1 MIARLP
7 SFNLRLRLLTS
18 YLVLILVTLGVIALA
33 LIVLIG
39 NRAAPP
45 QPTYE
50 RLAALTQGLN
60 YIDAISDI
68 ATDPNR
74 RFLQNQVHEL
84 LAVFARTRN
93 VRTLHVLLTQDKP
106 TVLYDSAQRFEAGDV
121 IQLQGDNFRSKPLAS
136 ILSGGSKQFFG
147 RFDDPDGGEWLYGG
161 VVFGH
166 RRFFAQRVD
175 HNDLWLLAEAQPT
188 VSLQETLAVFS
199 SALAPPLIQA
209 GVAGF
214 VFALLLAALISRNIA
229 RPLQRAANAAT
240 AVARGD
246 YAARAPVSGPPEA
259 RALAESFNRMT
270 AEVLATNS
278 AQRDFLSNVS
288 HDLKTPLTSIQGYA
302 QAIIDDAAEDTGA
315 AAQIIYEEAGR
326 LNRMVVEL
334 TDLERLQTG
343 RLSMASDSID
353 MAELSHGVAQSLLVV
368 AERKQIRLETAIES
382 VPLILGDGDRL
393 AQVLTNLISNA
404 LKFTPAG
411 GVVRLSVERGG
422 AGAIVPIRDSGI
434 GIPREELSRVFE
446 RFYQVDKARGP
457 QRGTGLGLA
466 IAREIVEAHGGRITV
481 ESRGRGKGAEFRV
494 WLPSAKQLAIH

>member
-1 MIARLP
+1 MIVRRL
-7 SFNLRLRLLTS
+7 SFNLRLRLLAS
-18 YLVLILVTLGVIALA
+18 YLILILVTLSVIALA

-39 NRAAPP
+39 NRVAPP

-68 ATDPNR
+68 AADPNR
-74 RFLQNQVHEL
+74 RFLQEQVHEL

-106 TVLYDSAQRFEAGDV
+106 TLLYDSARRFEAGDV
-121 IQLQGDNFRSKPLAS
+121 IHLQGDNFRSKPLAN

-175 HNDLWLLAEAQPT
+175 HNDLWLLAEPQPT

-199 SALAPPLIQA
+199 SALAPPLIHA
-209 GVAGF
+209 GIAGF
-214 VFALLLAALISRNIA
+214 VFAIIMAALISRNIA

-246 YAARAPVSGPPEA
+246 YSARASVSGPPEA
-259 RALAESFNRMT
+259 RALAKSFNRMA

-302 QAIIDDAAEDTGA
+302 QAIIDGAAEDTDA
-315 AAQIIYEEAGR
+315 AARIIYEEAGR

-334 TDLERLQTG
+334 TDLERLQAG
-343 RLSMASDSID
+343 RLSMASDDID
-353 MAELSHGVAQSLLVV
+353 MAQLSEGVVQRLNMVAEKQGVRIESSVEAVPLVV
-368 AERKQIRLETAIES
+368 
-382 VPLILGDGDRL
+382 GDGDRL

-404 LKFTPAG
+404 LNFTSAG
-411 GVVRLSVERGG
+411 GVVRVSVERGG
-422 AGAIVPIRDSGI
+422 AGAVVSIRDSGI
-434 GIPREELSRVFE
+434 GIPREELPRVFE

-481 ESRGRGKGAEFRV
+481 NSRGRDKGAEFRV
-494 WLPSAKQLAIH
+494 WLPEGAKPRA